1 MLRAIQEG
9 EFYPVGGRKL
19 IRVDVRILASTN
31 RNLIQM
37 VQDGEFR
44 EDLYYR
50 LAVLT
55 IKIPP
60 LRERRE
66 DISAGNIFL
75 EKYNEKYGTNKSF
88 TEEAEICL
96 LEHMWPGNIREA

>member
-1 MLRAIQEG
+1 
-9 EFYPVGGRKL
+9 
-19 IRVDVRILASTN
+19 
-31 RNLIQM
+31 M

-66 DISAGNIFL
+66 DIIPLANAFL
-75 EKYNEKYGTNKSF
+75 EKYNEKYDRLASEKIKTESLLRKKRSF
-88 TEEAEICL
+88 VFWNIC
-96 LEHMWPGNIREA
+96 GRET